1 MAVFV
6 SLRASG
12 YGARLQPKSRSGAV
26 MRMPHSGKVRA
37 AQSCKSACT
46 EDRMSRVLIS
56 ILCGLE
62 RHGRINPC
70 SVTAIASRGV
80 AR

>member
-26 MRMPHSGKVRA
+26 MRMPHSGSQA